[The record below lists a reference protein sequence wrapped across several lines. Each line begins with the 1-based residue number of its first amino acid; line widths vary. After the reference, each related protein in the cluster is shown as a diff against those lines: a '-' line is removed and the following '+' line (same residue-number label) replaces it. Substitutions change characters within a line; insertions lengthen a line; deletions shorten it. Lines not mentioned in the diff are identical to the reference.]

1 MAFIDDLKQGLSDV
15 TKTVYEKS
23 EQFVGIQK
31 LRLKKNSLN
40 SELKATYVEIGKMV
54 YEEKKAGAEFSGPVV
69 QLCQKVDMGL
79 EAIQEVEAQIEEAKT
94 RNEVEDDFDVDDIF
108 EDEVEDVTAEEAE
121 AVAEAAEE
129 AIAEAEEA
137 IVEAEEAVAEAEE
150 AAETAE
156 AVAEEVIAEAEETV
170 KEEN

>member
-1 MAFIDDLKQGLSDV
+1 MAFIYDLKQGLSDV

-129 AIAEAEEA
+129 AI
-137 IVEAEEAVAEAEE
+137 VEAEEAVAEAEE
-150 AAETAE
+150 AAEAAE